1 MINHSECLLPI
12 SSASV
17 TFGDGGLY
25 THPVHVEEPVFVD
38 ATGRRRSLARKA
50 GVFLGALLLGYGV
63 VLGISLG
70 TGADVPM
77 VTWVVPKEHKPLPG
91 QAEHKITKKPES
103 PISAQLRKNAD
114 APSVN
119 VAPTTTS
126 KITPSASPRTVPT
139 VTATPSATV
148 TPTPSATATHGN
160 KPTAPPGKSKK
171 NNT

>member
-1 MINHSECLLPI
+1 MINYSGCLLPI
-12 SSASV
+12 SLASV

-50 GVFLGALLLGYGV
+50 GLLLGALLLGYGV

-77 VTWVVPKEHKPLPG
+77 VTWVVPNDHKPLPG
-91 QAEHKITKKPES
+91 QAEHKVTKKPES

-119 VAPTTTS
+119 VAPTTAS
-126 KITPSASPRTVPT
+126 KIAPSASPRTVPT
-139 VTATPSATV
+139 ATPSVTLTATPSAT
-148 TPTPSATATHGN
+148 PTHGN